1 MQAHQVPLASQLAQ
15 VARAFL
21 TGAAAVLVVHQP
33 VIALLHWVGAAPFE
47 AYSLR
52 GTSPWGVPVV
62 LSLTFWGG
70 VWTIP
75 IAWVLRR
82 LPNGWFYWIGAPL
95 LGAVPPTLTTWFVIF
110 PMRGLSP
117 DAFAGIVPVALLAN
131 GAWGLGVGA
140 LWTVLSPGRPGETA
154 MRHRAP

>member
-1 MQAHQVPLASQLAQ
+1 
-15 VARAFL
+15 
-21 TGAAAVLVVHQP
+21 
-33 VIALLHWVGAAPFE
+33 
-47 AYSLR
+47 
-52 GTSPWGVPVV
+52 VV

-75 IAWVLRR
+75 IALVLRR
-82 LPNGWFYWIGAPL
+82 LPKGWFYWIGALL

-131 GAWGLGVGA
+131 GVWGLGVGA
-140 LWTVLSPGRPGETA
+140 LWSVFSAR
-154 MRHRAP
+154 